1 MKKASRKT
9 APPEALTTDTTLARQ
24 PGAMRVAFVT
34 DELPRPGTAGHL
46 ALNFAIV
53 EWLQG
58 LGHEV
63 EIVLVGHRL
72 PRPVERY
79 ALAPVAGPHVR
90 GFGGYVVA
98 ASAHAVARSLA
109 RAALRILP
117 AALAG
122 RLRAARHGADAVL
135 GNFTTAADAAWCARH
150 AARHR
155 PDVLLIDT
163 IFRAPVLA
171 APAME
176 GFNSVLVTHD
186 LFHRRHRALRSA
198 GYRVQPAQLS
208 REEEA
213 ALAARAR
220 HIAAIQPDEAKIL
233 AEMCPARDVFL
244 LPMPATPA
252 PPPPDAERLPRRLVF
267 IGSASLP
274 NLDGLRWF
282 FTEVWPRLRG
292 QGISLDLLGD
302 CGPALRNLPEDVA
315 RLGRVEEMA
324 PLLHRASLAIAPL
337 RVGSGLKVKLLDYA
351 RHGLFT
357 IATPAS
363 LDGFAPDGASPFIE
377 AKTAE
382 HFARAIMRQLA
393 APPAPGAAVAY
404 VSRHYGTEPSFA
416 GLARALRPQRGHVD
430 LPTA

>member
-1 MKKASRKT
+1 
-9 APPEALTTDTTLARQ
+9 
-24 PGAMRVAFVT
+24 MRVAFIT

-46 ALNFAIV
+46 ALNFAII

-63 EIVLVGHRL
+63 EILLVGHRL
-72 PRPVERY
+72 PRPVEGY

-98 ASAHAVARSLA
+98 VSPRVIVRSVAR
-109 RAALRILP
+109 ALLRRLP
-117 AALAG
+117 ATLAAKI
-122 RLRAARHGADAVL
+122 RAARHGADAVL
-135 GNFTTAADAAWCARH
+135 GSFTSAADAAWCARH
-150 AARHR
+150 AARSR
-155 PDVLLIDT
+155 PDVLLLDT

-171 APAME
+171 AP
-176 GFNSVLVTHD
+176 GLSGLNSVLITHD

-208 REEEA
+208 REEET
-213 ALAARAR
+213 ALAGRAR
-220 HIAAIQPDEAKIL
+220 HIAAIQPDEAKIF
-233 AEMCPARDVFL
+233 ADMCPARDIFL
-244 LPMPATPA
+244 LPMPASPAPA
-252 PPPPDAERLPRRLVF
+252 PPGIEKLPRRLVF

-292 QGISLDLLGD
+292 QGITLDLIGD
-302 CGPALRNLPEDVA
+302 CGPALRGLPEGVT
-315 RLGRVEEMA
+315 RLGRVDDIS

-337 RVGSGLKVKLLDYA
+337 RVGSGLKIKLLDYA

-363 LDGFAPDGASPFIE
+363 LNGFAPDAASPFIE
-377 AKTAE
+377 AKAAD
-382 HFARAIMRQLA
+382 HFARAIVKQLS
-393 APPAPGAAVAY
+393 APPPPGAALAY
-404 VSRHYGTEPSFA
+404 ISRHYGTGPSFA
-416 GLARALRPQRGHVD
+416 GLARALLPLKGHAD